1 MNLEFINTII
11 AGAALL
17 MSGFI
22 LFRDYLLPAKI
33 KMFFGDSFQ
42 IVHADRNK
50 IQINFNFTNSR
61 NKLSVINKLAGI
73 LSSPN
78 GNGYNY
84 VWNIFY
90 KLEGNSALPDRFP
103 TSIAVL
109 TKSSVFQG
117 VEFISDDRFTWIEGK
132 YEFNIQGWANRG
144 TSKTNNLSAKVIFS
158 LNKGDVDY
166 LNNNNTMGGNGTVI
180 PMRPIR
186 IIS

>member
-11 AGAALL
+11 GSAALL
-17 MSGFI
+17 MSSFT

-78 GNGYNY
+78 GNSYKY

-90 KLEGNSALPDRFP
+90 KLEGNSALPDRLP

-109 TKSSVFQG
+109 AKSSVFQG
-117 VEFISDDRFTWIEGK
+117 IEFISDERFTWVEGK
-132 YEFNIQGWANRG
+132 HEFNIQGWADNG

-158 LNKGDVDY
+158 LSKDDVGY
-166 LNNNNTMGGNGTVI
+166 LNNSNMGGGTGI
-180 PMRPIR
+180 ITPMRPIR
-186 IIS
+186 ITN